1 MVAVHPQ
8 PDTPSFPSTM
18 SLQINL
24 TGRDLAKAYQD
35 VLNAQGVDWALF
47 TYERG
52 TNDLKLQ
59 STGDGG
65 LEELQDEFA
74 DGRCVFVYIPSST

>member
-1 MVAVHPQ
+1 
-8 PDTPSFPSTM
+8 M

-24 TGRDLAKAYQD
+24 TGRDLAEAYEK
-35 VLNAQGVDWALF
+35 VLNAQDIDWALF
-47 TYERG
+47 TYEKG

-65 LEELQDEFA
+65 LEELQEEFA
-74 DGRCVFVYIPSST
+74 DGRFACCTRWYTMKTRLTAHC